1 MKGKII
7 RDYECFNNISVTMY
21 IVPWL
26 SALLVKETTE
36 PVLTTNLVGTNKTF
50 FSFFALVLVN
60 DDKFMME
67 KSYPFWRN

>member
-26 SALLVKETTE
+26 SALLVKEITE
-36 PVLTTNLVGTNKTF
+36 PVLTTDL
-50 FSFFALVLVN
+50 LQ
-60 DDKFMME
+60 
-67 KSYPFWRN
+67 